1 MHQTRGVACIG
12 GVETLHSLV
21 HEEGNRELLPIDGEG
36 IQTSS

>member
-1 MHQTRGVACIG
+1 MYWWCINS
-12 GVETLHSLV
+12 TFLV